1 MNTLLLQQYMN
12 TFLRFFL
19 MAMVLFTLV
28 QGELLAQYPKKL
40 SYQGLLLIN
49 KDTPYPDS
57 SYDITLTLYDA
68 AQSGNVLWKETQTLT
83 TVNGVFDAIL
93 GEITPLSLPFDKQY
107 WLGIT
112 INPDPEFSPRVQL
125 VANPYSFSSDTANF
139 AFKSDT
145 SNMSKGLTYNATGAV
160 LSLNGK
166 EGRIFMSG
174 GKGVTITSLGDTL
187 FLDMQ
192 ASIGPAYSSDLTLDI
207 RRIGDSTDITI
218 ANNAIDSKHV
228 KSNAI
233 TTSKIAD
240 STITG
245 NKINSMGAIIGQIL
259 KWNGTTWAPAND
271 LGNTY
276 TAGKGIDIANNVI
289 TNIGDNDS
297 TNDITFGTKAGGDLT
312 GNFPNPIVADGKITN
327 NKIADTAIN
336 ARTLNRMGANSGQ
349 ILKWNGTT
357 WIAANDTT
365 GKYFAGAGI
374 KISNDTII
382 NMGDRDSTNDV
393 TITRVSA
400 NGEVL
405 GRFDSLYIKDGVVT
419 TIKLANNAVT
429 TAKLAD
435 TSVTGAKINRMGATT
450 GQVLKWNG
458 STWIAANDSSKIY
471 FAGRGIRIANDSIIN
486 TGDTDSTDDVSL
498 NLVTTKGDVL
508 GKFDSLYIRNGSV
521 TSNKLNQMGAT
532 TGQTLKWNGT
542 TWIPQNDSVKLYF
555 PGQGIAISNDTIIN
569 TGDRDSTNDVTI
581 TRVSANGEVL
591 GRFDSLYIKDGVV
604 TTIKLANNAVTTA
617 KLADTSVTGAKIN
630 RMGATTGQILKWNGT
645 TWAPAL
651 DSGKVYKA
659 GLGIAISNDSI
670 INTGDRDS
678 SNDVTIT
685 RTSAN
690 GEVLGRFDS
699 LYIKDGVV
707 TTIKL

>member
-1 MNTLLLQQYMN
+1 MNTLLMQQYMN

-19 MAMVLFTLV
+19 IAMVLFTLV
-28 QGELLAQYPKKL
+28 QGEMLAQYPKKL

-125 VANPYSFSSDTANF
+125 VANPYSFRSDTANF

-166 EGRIFMSG
+166 EGRLFISG
-174 GKGVTITSLGDTL
+174 RKGVTITSLGDTL

-312 GNFPNPIVADGKITN
+312 GNYPNPIVADGKITN

-336 ARTLNRMGANSGQ
+336 ARTLNRMGANS
-349 ILKWNGTT
+349 
-357 WIAANDTT
+357 
-365 GKYFAGAGI
+365 
-374 KISNDTII
+374 
-382 NMGDRDSTNDV
+382 
-393 TITRVSA
+393 
-400 NGEVL
+400 
-405 GRFDSLYIKDGVVT
+405 
-419 TIKLANNAVT
+419 
-429 TAKLAD
+429 
-435 TSVTGAKINRMGATT
+435 
-450 GQVLKWNG
+450 
-458 STWIAANDSSKIY
+458 
-471 FAGRGIRIANDSIIN
+471 
-486 TGDTDSTDDVSL
+486 
-498 NLVTTKGDVL
+498 
-508 GKFDSLYIRNGSV
+508 
-521 TSNKLNQMGAT
+521 
-532 TGQTLKWNGT
+532 
-542 TWIPQNDSVKLYF
+542 
-555 PGQGIAISNDTIIN
+555 
-569 TGDRDSTNDVTI
+569 
-581 TRVSANGEVL
+581 
-591 GRFDSLYIKDGVV
+591 
-604 TTIKLANNAVTTA
+604 
-617 KLADTSVTGAKIN
+617 
-630 RMGATTGQILKWNGT
+630 GQILKWNGT

-678 SNDVTIT
+678 SNDVT
-685 RTSAN
+685 
-690 GEVLGRFDS
+690 
-699 LYIKDGVV
+699 
-707 TTIKL
+707 